1 MPKIKEII
9 SSLEKLAPPHLAE
22 PWDHIGLMVGDP
34 QGETDKVLCAL
45 DVNEAVI
52 DEAISLQAGLIV
64 SHHPFL
70 FKPLSNL
77 DLSSERGKMIK
88 KLVQHDI
95 AVYAMHTNYDI
106 AFGGLNDYLAEG
118 LGLQDIKVL
127 SPTKQ
132 ESYYK
137 VIVYVPSAH
146 VDVVRE
152 AVIAEGAGQIGD
164 YKGCTFAAAGEGTF
178 IPLEGSQPFIGEK
191 DTLSKVEEKALSFMV
206 LESELARVIKAV
218 KKVHPY
224 EEMAYDVFKLEN
236 IQKQYGLGRFGKLDK
251 PIKLGD
257 FLSQVKQYFH
267 IPYVRVSTEDLEQ
280 MIERVA
286 LCSGEGSEF
295 MEKASKVA
303 DVYITGDAKFHQA
316 QMAQSMELI
325 LIDVGHYASE
335 NRALEPIGKAIC
347 AALPQCEVIYSAVN
361 GETLFI
367 K

>member
-9 SSLEKLAPPHLAE
+9 SVLEKLAPPHLAE
-22 PWDHIGLMVGDP
+22 SWDHIGLMVGDP
-34 QGETDKVLCAL
+34 LGETQKVLCAL

-52 DEAISLQAGLIV
+52 DEAIRFQAGLIV

-70 FKPLSNL
+70 FKPLSSL
-77 DLSSERGKMIK
+77 DFSSEKGRMIK

-106 AFGGLNDYLAEG
+106 AFGGLNDYLAQG
-118 LGLQDIKVL
+118 LGLQEIKVL

-137 VIVYVPSAH
+137 VIVYVPVTHMAI
-146 VDVVRE
+146 VRE
-152 AVIAEGAGQIGD
+152 VVIAEGAGQIGD

-178 IPLEGSQPFIGEK
+178 IPLEGIQPFIGEK
-191 DTLSKVEEKALSFMV
+191 DKLSKVEEKALSFMV
-206 LESELARVIKAV
+206 LESELSRVISAV

-236 IQKQYGLGRFGKLDK
+236 IQKQYGLGRYGKLEQAM
-251 PIKLGD
+251 KLGD
-257 FLSQVKQYFH
+257 FIREVKQYFN
-267 IPYVRVSTEDLEQ
+267 IPYVRVSTEDLDQ
-280 MIERVA
+280 VVERVA
-286 LCSGEGSEF
+286 LCSGEGSEC

-316 QMAQSMELI
+316 QMAQSMGLI

-347 AALPQCEVIYSAVN
+347 TKLPECEVIYSAVN